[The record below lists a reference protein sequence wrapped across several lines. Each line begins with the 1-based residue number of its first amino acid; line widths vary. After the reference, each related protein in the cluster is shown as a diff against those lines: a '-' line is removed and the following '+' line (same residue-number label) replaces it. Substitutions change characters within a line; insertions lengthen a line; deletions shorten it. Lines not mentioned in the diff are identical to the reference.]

1 MCNASGDTGPHI
13 VAKVPDSLILSNQ
26 MADKPHNKL
35 NNASVKPQT
44 GVPMSDDDIEI
55 FKRFRALFLPDA
67 RITAQ
72 ETYAKWLF
80 GLTTTIAALGTGLS
94 NTAFSKLSVTGSV
107 FYAVGILSAGIGLGL
122 AAWALS
128 EELEDANWQSRA
140 DMQPKLVALMVKK
153 RGILRGA
160 TGCLTAS
167 LVFAAIGP
175 LATAIQFR
183 PSSQE
188 SGVTS
193 RISARTIEAGI
204 SVVGLRPGTLAKLEI
219 YSTTPPT
226 NGKRELIAVF
236 VQVADDA
243 GKISYKAPEFK
254 LSSAEQSLQLTLTY
268 NGEQKDEQ
276 TYTIPQ
282 ETLVPDAISLS
293 CDKPSG
299 TTVTCHL
306 VGKNLKSIDQLKLT
320 PKTGNPISSNKFETD
335 KSDDTKATA
344 TFAASDFSGLKRD
357 QKYGV
362 VLVSAEK
369 DNKTSVE
376 FSPAP

>member
-1 MCNASGDTGPHI
+1 MRQRALGHI
-13 VAKVPDSLILSNQ
+13 WLPRYLTSLLVANQ
-26 MADKPHNKL
+26 MPDKPHHKL
-35 NNASVKPQT
+35 NDASHKLET
-44 GVPMSDDDIEI
+44 GVSMSDDDVEI
-55 FKRFRALFLPDA
+55 FKRFRAMFLPDA

-94 NTAFSKLSVTGSV
+94 NTAFSKLSVLGSW
-107 FYAVGILSAGIGLGL
+107 FYAIGIVAAGIGLGL

-140 DMQPKLVALMVKK
+140 AMQPKLVDLMKKK
-153 RGILRGA
+153 RTILRWA
-160 TGCLTAS
+160 TGCLAAS
-167 LVFAAIGP
+167 LVLAAIGP
-175 LATAIQFR
+175 LATAIQSR

-188 SGVTS
+188 SGITA

-204 SVVGLRPGTLAKLEI
+204 SVAGLRPGTPAKLEM
-219 YSTTPPT
+219 YSTTPLT
-226 NGKRELIAVF
+226 KGKRELIAVF
-236 VQVADDA
+236 VQDADDA

-282 ETLVPDAISLS
+282 ETLVPDATSLS

-320 PKTGNPISSNKFETD
+320 PKTGNPISSTKCEAD

-344 TFAASDFSGLKRD
+344 TFAASDFSGLKHD

-369 DNKTSVE
+369 VNKTSVE